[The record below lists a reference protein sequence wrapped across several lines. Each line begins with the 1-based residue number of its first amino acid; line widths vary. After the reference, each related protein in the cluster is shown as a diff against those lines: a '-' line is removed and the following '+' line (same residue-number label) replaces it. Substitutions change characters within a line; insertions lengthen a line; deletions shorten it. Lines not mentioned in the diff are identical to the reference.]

1 MPAKIRLSRHGKKG
15 HAYYHIVIADQR
27 ASRDGKFIEKIG
39 SYDPNTNPASIE
51 LDMEKALSWLQ
62 KGAQPTDTM
71 KAILSYKGILL
82 KNHLDKGVKKGAL
95 TQEKA
100 DEKFNEWTSVKEG
113 KINEKKNRLSSSSV
127 KDLEERLA
135 AETKIR
141 DAKADEVAKKRA
153 AAQMKTVA
161 VEDIA
166 EGEAPA
172 AEENA
177 APAAEH
183 TEAPAETPQEPDTT
197 TENPS

>member
-1 MPAKIRLSRHGKKG
+1 MPAKIRLTRHGKKG
-15 HAYYHIVIADQR
+15 SAFYHIVIADQR

-51 LDMEKALSWLQ
+51 LDMDKALSWLQ
-62 KGAQPTDTM
+62 KGAQPTETM
-71 KAILSYKGILL
+71 RAILSYKGILL
-82 KNHLDKGVKKGAL
+82 KNHLEKGVKKGAL

-113 KINEKKNRLSSSSV
+113 KINEKRNRLSTSSV
-127 KDLEERLA
+127 KDIEERLA

-141 DAKADEVAKKRA
+141 EAKADEVAKKRA
-153 AAQMKTVA
+153 AAQAKTVA

-166 EGEAPA
+166 EAPA

-177 APAAEH
+177 APV
-183 TEAPAETPQEPDTT
+183 EAPQEPDTT
-197 TENPS
+197 TENPA

>member
-1 MPAKIRLSRHGKKG
+1 MPAKIRLTRHGKKG
-15 HAYYHIVIADQR
+15 HAFYHIVIADQR

-39 SYDPNTNPASIE
+39 SYNPNTNPASIE

-62 KGAQPTDTM
+62 KGAQPTETM
-71 KAILSYKGILL
+71 RAILSYKGILL

-113 KINEKKNRLSSSSV
+113 KINEKRNSLSTSSV
-127 KDLEERLA
+127 KDIEDRLA

-141 DAKADEVAKKRA
+141 EAKADEVAKKRA
-153 AAQMKTVA
+153 AAHAKTIA

-166 EGEAPA
+166 EAPVA
-172 AEENA
+172 EEENA
-177 APAAEH
+177 APVAEN
-183 TEAPAETPQEPDTT
+183 TETPAETPQEPDTT